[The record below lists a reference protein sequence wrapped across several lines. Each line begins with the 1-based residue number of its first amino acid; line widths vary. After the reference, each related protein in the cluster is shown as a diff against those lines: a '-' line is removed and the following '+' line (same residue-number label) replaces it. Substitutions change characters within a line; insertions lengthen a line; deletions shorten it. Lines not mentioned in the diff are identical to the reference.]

1 MIDVTAEYNKIQDK
15 LSKGGLTPKD
25 RTAIPQMEMP
35 HRDPKERARIMD
47 EVTYGFSKEQAVVEA
62 NRCLQCKNPTCV
74 EGCPVNVD
82 IPGFIGQIAK
92 GEFKAAINIIK
103 RTSLLP
109 AICGRVCP
117 QEKQCQKTCM
127 VGKIYKDAERAVS
140 IGRLERFVA
149 DWERQYKFVS
159 IPEIAEKTGKKVAV
173 IGGGIA
179 GMEAARVLALRGHKP
194 VIFEKGDKMIKYAQ
208 ANGLR
213 VRGHALAWHS
223 QVANWV
229 NNYSGQKEKLLA
241 VLKNH
246 ITKVVSHWKGK
257 IAEWDVVNEAVNDD
271 YNADW
276 RSTNSVWY
284 EGIGAEFLDSA
295 FVWAH
300 EADPDAE
307 LCYNDY
313 SLEWGLREGSKASFV
328 VEQVKRWKANGIP
341 ITCVGTQTH
350 IEIAHETTP
359 QNVRA
364 LAKALAEL
372 NVTLNITELDIGFP
386 KGSAGKLTEADYAKQ
401 GHLYRQFMDVF
412 LEEPNMGEFVIW
424 GLTDA
429 HSWLDEQQGKTEGLL
444 YDKQYKPKPA
454 YDSVMASLKAHPA
467 SEVKTPYPESV
478 LNPPKD
484 CGTGNCGDFIIAI
497 KPNVFA
503 NNISIHLAGRTL
515 FITGL
520 ASKTATKVD
529 IFDMQGRPVFRAKD
543 VKGDVELSS
552 ISKGLYVVQ
561 IRQGETKITKRIAIK

>member
-1 MIDVTAEYNKIQDK
+1 MND
-15 LSKGGLTPKD
+15 
-25 RTAIPQMEMP
+25 
-35 HRDPKERARIMD
+35 
-47 EVTYGFSKEQAVVEA
+47 
-62 NRCLQCKNPTCV
+62 
-74 EGCPVNVD
+74 
-82 IPGFIGQIAK
+82 
-92 GEFKAAINIIK
+92 
-103 RTSLLP
+103 
-109 AICGRVCP
+109 
-117 QEKQCQKTCM
+117 
-127 VGKIYKDAERAVS
+127 YKS
-140 IGRLERFVA
+140 
-149 DWERQYKFVS
+149 
-159 IPEIAEKTGKKVAV
+159 
-173 IGGGIA
+173 
-179 GMEAARVLALRGHKP
+179 
-194 VIFEKGDKMIKYAQ
+194 
-208 ANGLR
+208 
-213 VRGHALAWHS
+213 
-223 QVANWV
+223 
-229 NNYSGQKEKLLA
+229 QKEKLLA

-246 ITKVVSHWKGK
+246 ITKVVSHWKGQ
-257 IAEWDVVNEAVNDD
+257 IAEWDVVNEAINDD

-313 SLEWGLREGSKASFV
+313 SIEWGLREGSKASFV

-444 YDKQYKPKPA
+444 FDKQYNPKPA

-467 SEVKTPYPESV
+467 SEVKTPYPKSV
-478 LNPPKD
+478 ITPPKD
-484 CGTGNCGDFIIAI
+484 CETGNCGDSIIALPRI
-497 KPNVFA
+497 AKKQNL
-503 NNISIHLAGRTL
+503 SIHFAGRTL
-515 FITGL
+515 FITG
-520 ASKTATKVD
+520 ATAANSTQIDV
-529 IFDMQGRPVFRAKD
+529 FDLQGQPVFSTKN
-543 VKGDVELSS
+543 VKGNIELSS
-552 ISKGLYVVQ
+552 IPEGLYAVRV
-561 IRQGETKITKRIAIK
+561 RQGIARLTKRIAIK